1 MKFSWL
7 MVAALSVSIDASAG
21 NLLNGLGGLANGLT
35 SALSPLAGLPGNM
48 HASDLNGD
56 GKPDI
61 LVPETA
67 TGWLAVR
74 LNNGDG
80 SFGPVARYK
89 VGLLPSFITE
99 GDFNHDGK
107 VDVAVSNAGSG
118 DVSVLLGRGDGT
130 FKPAVSYPLSGASG
144 VNGLL
149 TPGDGSFSLVTDD
162 FNGDGIEDIA
172 TTNSLTNNV
181 SVLLGKGDGTFSP
194 ARTYPIAGAHSLGII
209 PFALA
214 SGDFN
219 HDGKPDLVTGG
230 ALSVTVL
237 LGDGAGGFS
246 AEASYLVGFDIAC
259 VNVADVNGDGI
270 PDIVASGT
278 GTLNLK
284 VFLGKG
290 DGSFTPGENLSSRGI
305 GPQCFSLADLNGD
318 HKTDIAVVNS
328 SSSYGVGDLAIL
340 LGNGNGSFVDDAA
353 SPTYPLA
360 FIPWATAVADFNGDG
375 IPDIAVANGFPAV
388 VSILFGNGDGSFRPQ
403 VDYPM

>member
-7 MVAALSVSIDASAG
+7 MVVVMFASMDAPAA
-21 NLLNGLGGLANGLT
+21 GLVNRLT
-35 SALSPLAGLPGNM
+35 DALSPLAGVPGNM
-48 HASDLNGD
+48 HATDLNGD

-61 LVPETA
+61 LVPETV

-107 VDVAVSNAGSG
+107 IDIAVSNAGSA

-130 FKPAVSYPLSGASG
+130 FYPAVRYPVSGTAAASG
-144 VNGLL
+144 LPALGEG
-149 TPGDGSFSLVTDD
+149 TFSLVTGD
-162 FNGDGIEDIA
+162 FNGDGKEDLV
-172 TTNSLTNNV
+172 TTNSVTNNI

-194 ARTYPIAGAHSLGII
+194 ARTYPIAGAHSIGII

-219 HDGKPDLVTGG
+219 HDGKPDLVSGG
-230 ALSVTVL
+230 ALSVTIL
-237 LGDGAGGFS
+237 LGNGSGGFS
-246 AEASYLVGFDIAC
+246 AEASYFVGFDIAC

-284 VFLGKG
+284 VLLGKG
-290 DGSFTPGENLSSRGI
+290 DGTFKPGENLSSLGI

-318 HKTDIAVVNS
+318 HKVDIAVVNS
-328 SSSYGVGDLAIL
+328 SSLYGVGDLAIL
-340 LGNGNGSFVDDAA
+340 LGKGDGTFADTAKNA
-353 SPTYPLA
+353 TYPLA

-375 IPDIAVANGFPAV
+375 IPDIAVADGVPTA
-388 VSILFGNGDGSFRPQ
+388 VSILLGKGDGTFRPQ
-403 VDYPM
+403 IEYPM

>member
-7 MVAALSVSIDASAG
+7 VVAVLFAGFDVSAE
-21 NLLNGLGGLANGLT
+21 GLINGLT

-48 HASDLNGD
+48 HATDLNGD

-80 SFGPVARYK
+80 SFGPVKRYK

-107 VDVAVSNAGSG
+107 VDIAVSNAGSG

-130 FKPAVSYPLSGASG
+130 FSAAVNYPVSGTAAASG
-144 VNGLL
+144 LPALGEG
-149 TPGDGSFSLVTDD
+149 TFSLVTGD
-162 FNGDGIEDIA
+162 FNGDGKEDLA
-172 TTNSLTNNV
+172 TTNSVTNNI

-194 ARTYPIAGAHSLGII
+194 ARTYPIAGAHSIGII

-219 HDGKPDLVTGG
+219 RDGKPDLVSGG
-230 ALSVTVL
+230 ALSVTIL
-237 LGDGAGGFS
+237 LGNGNGGFN
-246 AEASYLVGFDIAC
+246 AAASYFVGFDIAC

-284 VFLGKG
+284 VLLGNG
-290 DGSFTPGENLSSRGI
+290 DGTFKPGESLSSLGI
-305 GPQCFSLADLNGD
+305 APQCFSLADLNGD
-318 HKTDIAVVNS
+318 HKVDIAVVNS
-328 SSSYGVGDLAIL
+328 SSLYGVGDLAIL
-340 LGNGNGSFVDDAA
+340 LGKGDGTFVDTARNA
-353 SPTYPLA
+353 TYPLA

-388 VSILFGNGDGSFRPQ
+388 VSILFGKGDGTFRPP
-403 VDYPM
+403 VDYSM

>member
-1 MKFSWL
+1 MKIIWL
-7 MVAALSVSIDASAG
+7 AVAALFASIDASAG
-21 NLLNGLGGLANGLT
+21 GLLDGLT
-35 SALSPLAGLPGNM
+35 SALSPVAGVPGNM
-48 HASDLNGD
+48 HATDLNSD

-80 SFGPVARYK
+80 SFGPVRRYK
-89 VGLLPSFITE
+89 VGLLPSFIIE

-107 VDVAVSNAGSG
+107 IDVAVSNAGSG
-118 DVSVLLGRGDGT
+118 DISVLLGRGDGT
-130 FKPAVSYPLSGASG
+130 FSPAVSYPVSGSSAAT
-144 VNGLL
+144 GLPSL
-149 TPGDGSFSLVTDD
+149 GAGTFSLVTGD
-162 FNGDGIEDIA
+162 FNGDGKEDIA
-172 TTNSLTNNV
+172 TTNSVTNNV

-194 ARTYPIAGAHSLGII
+194 ARTFPIAGAHSLGLI

-219 HDGKPDLVTGG
+219 HDGRPDLVSGG
-230 ALSVTVL
+230 ALSVTIL
-237 LGDGAGGFS
+237 LGNGSGGFN
-246 AEASYLVGFDIAC
+246 AAASYFVGFDIAC

-284 VFLGKG
+284 VLLGKG
-290 DGSFTPGENLSSRGI
+290 DGSFEPGENLSSLGI

-318 HKTDIAVVNS
+318 HKADIAVVNS
-328 SSSYGVGDLAIL
+328 SSFYGVGDLAIL
-340 LGNGNGSFVDDAA
+340 LGRGDGTFTDTAA
-353 SPTYPLA
+353 NATYPLA

-388 VSILFGNGDGSFRPQ
+388 VSILFGNGDGTFRPQ
-403 VDYPM
+403 VEYPM

>member
-1 MKFSWL
+1 MKT
-7 MVAALSVSIDASAG
+7 AALILVTTLLAGADASAG
-21 NLLNGLGGLANGLT
+21 PLDPVT
-35 SALSPLAGLPGNM
+35 SALSPWAGVPGNM
-48 HASDLNGD
+48 HATDLNGD

-80 SFGPVARYK
+80 TFGPVRRYK

-107 VDVAVSNAGSG
+107 VDVAVSNAGSA

-130 FKPAVSYPLSGASG
+130 FSPAVRYPVSGAAAASG
-144 VNGLL
+144 LPALGAG
-149 TPGDGSFSLVTDD
+149 TFSLVTGD
-162 FNGDGIEDIA
+162 FNGDGIEDLA
-172 TTNSLTNNV
+172 TTNSVSNNV
-181 SVLLGKGDGTFSP
+181 SVLLGRGDGSFNP
-194 ARTYPIAGAHSLGII
+194 ARTYPLAGAHSVGVI

-219 HDGKPDLVTGG
+219 HDGKTDLVSGG
-230 ALSVTVL
+230 ALSVTIL
-237 LGDGAGGFS
+237 LGNGAGGFG
-246 AEASYLVGFDIAC
+246 ASSSYFVGFDIAC

-284 VFLGKG
+284 VLLGKG
-290 DGSFTPGENLSSRGI
+290 DGSFTPGENLSSLGV
-305 GPQCFSLADLNGD
+305 GPQCFSLADLNHD
-318 HKTDIAVVNS
+318 HKIDIAVVNS
-328 SSSYGVGDLAIL
+328 SSRYGVGDLAIL
-340 LGNGNGSFVDDAA
+340 LGKGDGTFSDSAAGNA
-353 SPTYPLA
+353 TYPLA
-360 FIPWATAVADFNGDG
+360 FIPWATAVADFDGDG

-388 VSILFGNGDGSFRPQ
+388 VSVLFGKGDGTFRPQ
-403 VDYPM
+403 IAYSM